1 MLLLQDLHRSI
12 RSYYE
17 PASAI
22 VANLQLAIRLALAPF
37 TIFISQRWHLIEL
50 INWLHSIVIITKLV
64 SLLHAAV
71 VATTAATI
79 VKVCFFKL

>member
-22 VANLQLAIRLALAPF
+22 VANLQLAIRLALALF
-37 TIFISQRWHLIEL
+37 TIFTSQRWHLIEL
-50 INWLHSIVIITKLV
+50 INWLHSTIIKLV
-64 SLLHAAV
+64 SLPLAA
-71 VATTAATI
+71 ATATTI